1 MDEIER
7 KLKVLDRL
15 MQAMR
20 TEWFVF
26 ETTKPEKPSNIN
38 QIVNI
43 AQQIINLNLKQQDVE

>member
-7 KLKVLDRL
+7 KLRVLDRL